1 MDEEQER
8 SANLLFLDEGV
19 TDASLDA
26 LLATGAKALPG
37 CVSRRARGP
46 VVEHRSLPSQQQR
59 GSPWVYG
66 VVISSRRESSPV
78 QANRRSE

>member
-37 CVSRRARGP
+37 CVSRKGAWTCRGAPFSAKSTAARFTMG
-46 VVEHRSLPSQQQR
+46 LR
-59 GSPWVYG
+59 GCHLQ
-66 VVISSRRESSPV
+66 SS
-78 QANRRSE
+78 